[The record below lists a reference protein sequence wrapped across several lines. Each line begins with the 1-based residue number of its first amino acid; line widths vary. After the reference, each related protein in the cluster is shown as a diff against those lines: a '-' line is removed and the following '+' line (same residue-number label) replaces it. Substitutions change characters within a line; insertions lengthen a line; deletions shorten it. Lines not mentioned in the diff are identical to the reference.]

1 MGGTV
6 DEQRVRKVIL
16 PYLEMLP
23 YLILGLERNLAV
35 ALAYQELRIRMVA
48 FGREDEEG
56 MLVVASPICG
66 GNCMPGGGN
75 LHWRGAEMQLSRT
88 ERLQTL

>member
-16 PYLEMLP
+16 QYLEMLP
-23 YLILGLERNLAV
+23 YLVLGLERNLAV
-35 ALAYQELRIRMVA
+35 ALAYQELRIRVVA

-56 MLVVASPICG
+56 MLVVASPSAEGIACLEEGICSG
-66 GNCMPGGGN
+66 EEQNV
-75 LHWRGAEMQLSRT
+75 S
-88 ERLQTL
+88 